1 MKGTGF
7 SPSVVG
13 SKIYPALEH
22 FRFCYRLPC
31 PIHFRVF
38 CGNGWDTNEIQVYTI
53 PQNALTGVLLS
64 QVSKS
69 SPRSLLQKSEGA
81 LI

>member
-53 PQNALTGVLLS
+53 PQNALAAEEL
-64 QVSKS
+64 Q
-69 SPRSLLQKSEGA
+69 RSEIDSLGG
-81 LI
+81 